1 MYAARSEGQVVD
13 HVQRPGLRVVGDPAA
28 RLTGPAQPTRSCPL
42 IRIPDD
48 QLYIMTPLTPLIE
61 RRKSININE
70 SLIIDN
76 YLTGIRISGVAG
88 PKSRVV
94 MDQAYRTSAIGGSAA
109 FHQTSQ
115 VSGWQVI
122 NEQQAPYLTVGG
134 LLLVV

>member
-1 MYAARSEGQVVD
+1 
-13 HVQRPGLRVVGDPAA
+13 
-28 RLTGPAQPTRSCPL
+28 
-42 IRIPDD
+42 
-48 QLYIMTPLTPLIE
+48 
-61 RRKSININE
+61 
-70 SLIIDN
+70 
-76 YLTGIRISGVAG
+76 
-88 PKSRVV
+88 